1 MCTAAHST
9 SQERCSISSADVVR
23 REYVVTA
30 GQGAPTFRPT
40 LAVQIGP
47 ESHTLDPVVGAA
59 VIGRDPGSTVRVN
72 DDRISRSHVRLEPR
86 GDGWQ
91 AFDTSTNGMYVDGV
105 RRSSALI
112 TGPTTIHLGAA
123 DGIPVSLVPG
133 DPTEATAVVGSL
145 EADGDDDDKWD
156 ELAETDPDVAR
167 AGRAVGARRRE
178 LDITQRSLARDKIIN
193 AGTLIAFEKGR
204 SWPRRGTLAKL
215 EEVLNW
221 PPGTITR
228 IRNGGPVAQVSGE
241 ATEVLTDTVQA
252 PLMAEAVEL
261 AMHAIATALDAL
273 PKDSQ
278 PEFAQKASPI
288 LADLRKLEAVA
299 SNAARN
305 ARGAP
310 SVVLALSSVRRAY
323 NDLMLRAARSPSATL
338 GQRLYGA
345 RHRAELSI
353 DEAANAAGV
362 PTALVQDAEAER
374 PVPPA
379 AAAAI
384 ETLIAQLAMS

>member
-1 MCTAAHST
+1 M
-9 SQERCSISSADVVR
+9 R
-23 REYVVTA
+23 
-30 GQGAPTFRPT
+30 
-40 LAVQIGP
+40 IGP
-47 ESHTLDPVVGAA
+47 ESHTLDPVAGVA
-59 VIGRDPGSTVRVN
+59 VIGRDPGATVRVN

-86 GDGWQ
+86 RDGWQ
-91 AFDTSTNGMYVDGV
+91 VFDTSTNGMFVDGV

-123 DGIPVSLVPG
+123 DGIPVSLAPSH
-133 DPTEATAVVGSL
+133 PAEATTAV
-145 EADGDDDDKWD
+145 EAEPDDDTWD

-167 AGRAVGARRRE
+167 AGRAVAARRRE
-178 LDITQRSLARDKIIN
+178 LDITQRSLARDKVIN

-221 PPGTITR
+221 PAGTITR
-228 IRNGGPVAQVSGE
+228 VRNGAAVAQGGE
-241 ATEVLTDTVQA
+241 ATEVLTDTVHA

-261 AMHAIATALDAL
+261 AMHTIATAIDAL
-273 PKDSQ
+273 HKPSE
-278 PEFAQKASPI
+278 PEFGQKAGPI

-299 SNAARN
+299 ANAARN

-338 GQRLYGA
+338 GQRLYGT
-345 RHRAELSI
+345 RHGPS
-353 DEAANAAGV
+353 
-362 PTALVQDAEAER
+362 
-374 PVPPA
+374 
-379 AAAAI
+379 
-384 ETLIAQLAMS
+384 

>member
-1 MCTAAHST
+1 MTTGQAT
-9 SQERCSISSADVVR
+9 S
-23 REYVVTA
+23 
-30 GQGAPTFRPT
+30 APGPT
-40 LAVQIGP
+40 LAVRIGP
-47 ESHTLDPVVGAA
+47 ESHTLDPVAGVA
-59 VIGRDPGSTVRVN
+59 VIGRDPGATVRIN
-72 DDRISRSHVRLEPR
+72 DDRISRSHVRLESR
-86 GDGWQ
+86 RDGWQ
-91 AFDTSTNGMYVDGV
+91 VFDTSTNGMFVDGV

-133 DPTEATAVVGSL
+133 DPVDATAVV
-145 EADGDDDDKWD
+145 EPEHDDEDHWE

-167 AGRAVGARRRE
+167 AGRAVAARRRA
-178 LDITQRSLARDKIIN
+178 LDITQRSLARDKVIN

-221 PPGTITR
+221 SPGTIAR
-228 IRNGGPVAQVSGE
+228 IRNGTAVAPGHEV
-241 ATEVLTDTVQA
+241 TEVLTDTVHA

-261 AMHAIATALDAL
+261 AMHSIAMAIDAL
-273 PKDSQ
+273 PKSAE
-278 PEFAQKASPI
+278 PEFSQKAGPI

-299 SNAARN
+299 ANAARN

-323 NDLMLRAARSPSATL
+323 NDLMLRAARSSSATL

-345 RHRAELSI
+345 RHRAELSV
-353 DEAANAAGV
+353 DEAANAAGI
-362 PTALVQDAEAER
+362 PTAVLQDAESER
-374 PVPPA
+374 AVAPD

>member
-1 MCTAAHST
+1 MTTGQTT
-9 SQERCSISSADVVR
+9 SVPGPA
-23 REYVVTA
+23 
-30 GQGAPTFRPT
+30 
-40 LAVQIGP
+40 LAVRVGA
-47 ESHTLDPVVGAA
+47 ESHTLDPIAGVA
-59 VIGRDPGSTVRVN
+59 VIGRDAGATLRVN

-86 GDGWQ
+86 RDGWQ
-91 AFDTSTNGMYVDGV
+91 AFDTSTNGMFIDGV

-123 DGIPVSLVPG
+123 DGIPVSLVPRDPV
-133 DPTEATAVVGSL
+133 DPTAVAASVEA
-145 EADGDDDDKWD
+145 EPDDEEKWD
-156 ELAETDPDVAR
+156 ELSQTDPDVAR
-167 AGRAVGARRRE
+167 AGRAVAARRRE
-178 LDITQRSLARDKIIN
+178 LDLTQRSLARDKIIN

-221 PPGTITR
+221 PPGTIAR
-228 IRNGGPVAQVSGE
+228 IRNGAAVAPGGE
-241 ATEVLTDTVQA
+241 ATEVLTDTVHA

-273 PKDSQ
+273 PNESA
-278 PEFAQKASPI
+278 PEFAQRAGPI

-299 SNAARN
+299 ANAARN

-345 RHRAELSI
+345 RHKAELSI
-353 DEAANAAGV
+353 DEAANAAGM
-362 PTALVQDAEAER
+362 PTAVLQDAELER
-374 PVPPA
+374 PVSPD

>member
-1 MCTAAHST
+1 M
-9 SQERCSISSADVVR
+9 
-23 REYVVTA
+23 
-30 GQGAPTFRPT
+30 
-40 LAVQIGP
+40 LAVRVGP
-47 ESHTLDPVVGAA
+47 ESRTLDPVAGVA
-59 VIGRDPGSTVRVN
+59 VIGRDPGVTVRVD

-86 GDGWQ
+86 RDGWE
-91 AFDTSTNGMYVDGV
+91 AFDTSTNGMFVDGV

-123 DGIPVSLVPG
+123 DGIPVSLVPS
-133 DPTEATAVVGSL
+133 DPVQVAAVEA
-145 EADGDDDDKWD
+145 EPDDDDKWE
-156 ELAETDPDVAR
+156 ELDETDPDVAR
-167 AGRAVGARRRE
+167 AGRAVAARRRE

-204 SWPRRGTLAKL
+204 SWPRRGTLARL

-221 PPGTITR
+221 PPGTISR
-228 IRNGGPVAQVSGE
+228 IRNGAAVAQGGE
-241 ATEVLTDTVQA
+241 ATEVLTDTVHA

-261 AMHAIATALDAL
+261 AMHTIATAIDAL
-273 PKDSQ
+273 PKPTEPDFS
-278 PEFAQKASPI
+278 QKAGPI
-288 LADLRKLEAVA
+288 LADLRKLEALA
-299 SNAARN
+299 ANAARN
-305 ARGAP
+305 AKGAP
-310 SVVLALSSVRRAY
+310 SVVLALSSVRRAH
-323 NDLMLRAARSPSATL
+323 NELMLRAGRSPSATL

-353 DEAANAAGV
+353 DEAANAIGI
-362 PTALVQDAEAER
+362 PTVVLQDAESER

>member
-1 MCTAAHST
+1 MTTGQAA
-9 SQERCSISSADVVR
+9 SAP
-23 REYVVTA
+23 
-30 GQGAPTFRPT
+30 GPT
-40 LAVQIGP
+40 LAVRIGP
-47 ESHTLDPVVGAA
+47 ESHTLDPVVGVA
-59 VIGRDPGSTVRVN
+59 VIGRDSGATVRVN

-86 GDGWQ
+86 RDGWQ
-91 AFDTSTNGMYVDGV
+91 AFDTSTNGMFVDGV

-123 DGIPVSLVPG
+123 DGIPVSLVPS
-133 DPTEATAVVGSL
+133 DPTEATEVVTSID
-145 EADGDDDDKWD
+145 ADSDDDEKWE
-156 ELAETDPDVAR
+156 ELAETDPNVAR
-167 AGRAVGARRRE
+167 AGRAVAARRRE
-178 LDITQRSLARDKIIN
+178 LDITQRSLARDKVIN

-228 IRNGGPVAQVSGE
+228 IRHGGAAAHGGE

-273 PKDSQ
+273 PNDSQ
-278 PEFAQKASPI
+278 PEFADKASPI

-362 PTALVQDAEAER
+362 PTAVVHDAESER
-374 PVPPA
+374 PVPA
-379 AAAAI
+379 GAAAAI

>member
-1 MCTAAHST
+1 MTTGQAA
-9 SQERCSISSADVVR
+9 SAS
-23 REYVVTA
+23 
-30 GQGAPTFRPT
+30 GPT
-40 LAVQIGP
+40 LAVRIGP
-47 ESHTLDPVVGAA
+47 ESHTIDPVVGAA
-59 VIGRDPGSTVRVN
+59 VIGRDPGATVRVN

-86 GDGWQ
+86 RDGWQ
-91 AFDTSTNGMYVDGV
+91 AFDTSTNGMFVDGV

-123 DGIPVSLVPG
+123 DGIPVSLVPS
-133 DPTEATAVVGSL
+133 DPTEATAVVGAF
-145 EADGDDDDKWD
+145 EADGDDDEKWE

-167 AGRAVGARRRE
+167 AGRAVAARRRE
-178 LDITQRSLARDKIIN
+178 LDITQRSLARDKVIN

-228 IRNGGPVAQVSGE
+228 IRNGGPMAQGGD

-278 PEFAQKASPI
+278 PEFAHKASPI

-299 SNAARN
+299 ANAARN

-362 PTALVQDAEAER
+362 PTAVVQDAEAER
-374 PVPPA
+374 PIPA
-379 AAAAI
+379 GAAAAI

>member
-1 MCTAAHST
+1 
-9 SQERCSISSADVVR
+9 
-23 REYVVTA
+23 VTFGPA
-30 GQGAPTFRPT
+30 
-40 LAVQIGP
+40 LAVRVGP
-47 ESHTLDPVVGAA
+47 ESHILDPIAGVA
-59 VIGRDPGSTVRVN
+59 VIGRDAGATVRIS
-72 DDRISRSHVRLEPR
+72 DARISRSHVRLEPR
-86 GDGWQ
+86 RDGWE
-91 AFDTSTNGMYVDGV
+91 AFDTSTNGMFIDGV

-123 DGIPVSLVPG
+123 DGIPVNLAPS
-133 DPTEATAVVGSL
+133 DPAESAPVVS
-145 EADGDDDDKWD
+145 ADGEFDEEDKWD
-156 ELAETDPDVAR
+156 ELSETDPDVAR
-167 AGRAVGARRRE
+167 AGRAVAARRRE

-221 PPGTITR
+221 PPGTIIR
-228 IRNGGPVAQVSGE
+228 IRNGAAVAQDGE
-241 ATEVLTDTVQA
+241 ATEVLTDTVRA

-273 PKDSQ
+273 PQDSE
-278 PEFAQKASPI
+278 PEFAQRASPI

-323 NDLMLRAARSPSATL
+323 KELMLRAARSRSATL

-345 RHRAELSI
+345 RHQAELNI
-353 DEAANAAGV
+353 DEAANAAGIATTV
-362 PTALVQDAEAER
+362 LEDAESER
-374 PVPPA
+374 PVPPD